1 MTTQQVPPA
10 QIVPEEKMAWGA
22 LPPSTPWQPPCHP
35 INGVQWTTPFAPA
48 SRHTPQI
55 PQPGSTG
62 GGVEDQRGAPARI
75 VPGRKK
81 AWGALPPSTPR
92 QPPCHP
98 SMGFSGPPPDTASTP
113 AGHQPAAGPQTRT
126 LEG

>member
-1 MTTQQVPPA
+1 MT
-10 QIVPEEKMAWGA
+10 WGA

-62 GGVEDQRGAPARI
+62 GGLEDQRAYKK
-75 VPGRKK
+75 RKREEREE
-81 AWGALPPSTPR
+81 GNSPIPFPPLS
-92 QPPCHP
+92 PCPVTHP
-98 SMGFSGPPPDTASTP
+98 T
-113 AGHQPAAGPQTRT
+113 
-126 LEG
+126 